1 MGVSI
6 SFDVSSSLK
15 KQKHTFIR
23 QVLNVED
30 CNLDSLL
37 GQQLYYDL
45 ANTVTAS
52 RHNDNLATPH
62 IFVFGPVVGHSAV

>member
-1 MGVSI
+1 MRTVGFPSVERIEEAASAMA
-6 SFDVSSSLK
+6 SGELRSHLKKRTDGGAGGCEHLFDVSSSLK

-37 GQQLYYDL
+37 GQ
-45 ANTVTAS
+45 
-52 RHNDNLATPH
+52 
-62 IFVFGPVVGHSAV
+62 